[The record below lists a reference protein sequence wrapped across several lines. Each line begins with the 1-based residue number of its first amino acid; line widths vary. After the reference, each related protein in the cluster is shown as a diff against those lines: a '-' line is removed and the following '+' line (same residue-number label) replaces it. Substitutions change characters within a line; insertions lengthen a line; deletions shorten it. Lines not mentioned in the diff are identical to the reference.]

1 MLPWND
7 DLGTWWDFFCASLP
21 YPSGWRSF
29 QLKCHMTCAAESAPA
44 ESAPAE
50 SAPAESA
57 PAESAPAE
65 SAVERSRR
73 DLCDQNRAAIAG
85 GATMTEPTRDIE
97 HLEWLILL
105 MVFQRFCHIMNPAL
119 GESTRGPT
127 RNLEQINETDR
138 LSTHG
143 FSTGTSTGC
152 TRSGEDEKKIII
164 RSLEQSYFQVQYT
177 SDFWN
182 PIRSLR
188 GQSVEVGW
196 LSPIELEICSIWI
209 NM

>member
-29 QLKCHMTCAAESAPA
+29 QLKCHMTCA
-44 ESAPAE
+44 AE

-177 SDFWN
+177 SDFWKSH
-182 PIRSLR
+182 PEPQGS
-188 GQSVEVGW
+188 VGW
-196 LSPIELEICSIWI
+196 SWLTFTHWTRD
-209 NM
+209 M